1 MHPSSVLRAN
11 LRANNIYFINVAKT
25 FAISLVALAHLPV
38 PNGVSAFINSFHMP
52 LFFLIS
58 GYLLKTDGILQ
69 KDFVLKK
76 FRTLL
81 IPYFVF
87 VLISFVFWYFA
98 GRKFGEDA
106 LAGYDIKKYLMGI
119 FLVIPSKEYL
129 GFNLPM
135 WFLPSLF
142 CAEVLLFQI
151 RRLKDKYAF
160 PVVVVCFAFG
170 ILLHEIHLFRLPW
183 GLDVCLFSMFFIQTG
198 KCLRSKN
205 LIEKYIVGIS
215 LPAKILTSLV
225 CLGICIYVSHLNNL
239 AGPVYVYKCQFN
251 NYLLFLVGAFSG
263 SLFVLYLSDCLP
275 HIGLMNFFGRNT
287 LLIMSFHL
295 ICFSL
300 IKGVQ
305 VFVFHIPVSAAED
318 SLLVCIL
325 YVVLVFVMLSPVIYI
340 INKYFPFLL
349 GRGKT
354 AKVA

>member
-1 MHPSSVLRAN
+1 MHPSSVLRAK
-11 LRANNIYFINVAKT
+11 NIYFINVAKT
-25 FAISLVALAHLPV
+25 LAISLVALAHLPV
-38 PNGVSAFINSFHMP
+38 PSGVSAFINSFHMP

-58 GYLLKTDGILQ
+58 GYLLKTDDISP
-69 KDFVLKK
+69 KDFVRKK

-81 IPYFVF
+81 VPYFAF

-106 LAGYDIKKYLMGI
+106 LSGYDIKKYLMGI

-142 CAEVLLFQI
+142 CAEVLLYQI

-160 PVVVVCFAFG
+160 LIVVICFAFG
-170 ILLHEIHLFRLPW
+170 ILLHEIHFFRLPW

-198 KCLRSKN
+198 KWLRNKN
-205 LIEKYIVGIS
+205 LIEKYLVGIS
-215 LPAKILTSLV
+215 LPVKILVSLV
-225 CLGICIYVSHLNNL
+225 CLGICIYVSQLNHF
-239 AGPVYVYKCQFN
+239 AEPVYVYKCQFN

-295 ICFSL
+295 IGFSL

-305 VFVFHIPVSAAED
+305 VFVFHIPVSLVEN

-325 YVVLVFVMLSPVIYI
+325 YVVIVFVALSPVIYI
-340 INKYFPFLL
+340 VNKYIPFLL
-349 GRGKT
+349 GREK
-354 AKVA
+354 K